1 MTAFSEGV
9 SRRAVPEKVGDA
21 FARTPCK
28 KRHTLIVRFA
38 IVRFTFVLLLTVAGG
53 ACSQQHTVEDN
64 VATRP
69 DPVPSSAATTTS
81 SDRASE
87 DIEREGEQ
95 SLSDSVVAG
104 DLSLASALLANG
116 AEVDEP
122 RVNGFTPL
130 MRAAIRDD
138 AAMVRLLVGHGA
150 DLSATT
156 PGGLTAG
163 HVAAEANA
171 VNAMRVL
178 IEAGVDLWYR
188 SGNGMNTLHH
198 AAAADGY
205 EVVQLLAAAG
215 MDLDERSAV
224 VTQGHGYPPDV
235 ASTALGIAAR
245 AGNLRSIEELLRH
258 GADVNM
264 QSERGQTPLLNAVVA
279 HRPPAVIQVLL
290 DAGADPTI
298 RVGCVTRCSLEETD
312 VLGWAQRLGDP
323 AVIPLLDVALAGWV
337 GE

>member
-1 MTAFSEGV
+1 MGDLP
-9 SRRAVPEKVGDA
+9 VPSGHINFPVIDLTLRTERGGRCL
-21 FARTPCK
+21 ARTPCK
-28 KRHTLIVRFA
+28 RRHTP
-38 IVRFTFVLLLTVAGG
+38 IVRFTLVLVLAVVGG
-53 ACSQQHTVEDN
+53 ACSQQHPVEDN

-69 DPVPSSAATTTS
+69 DPVPSSATATTS
-81 SDRASE
+81 S
-87 DIEREGEQ
+87 EGEQ

-104 DLSLASALLANG
+104 DLSLASALLASG

-150 DLSATT
+150 DLAATT
-156 PGGLTAG
+156 PGGLTVA

-171 VNAMRVL
+171 AKAMRVL
-178 IEAGVDLWYR
+178 IEAGVDLSYR

-205 EVVQLLAAAG
+205 EVVPVLAAAG

-224 VTQGHGYPPDV
+224 VTPGHGYPPDIGL
-235 ASTALGIAAR
+235 TALGIAAR
-245 AGNLRSIEELLRH
+245 AGNLRSIEELLRL
-258 GADVNM
+258 GADVNR
-264 QSERGQTPLLNAVVA
+264 QSERGQTPLVNAVVA
-279 HRPPAVIQVLL
+279 RRPPAVVQTLL

-323 AVIPLLDVALAGWV
+323 GVIPLLDGALAGWA